1 MQLKLSYLTNI
12 ELNKKVHLVVPNMR
26 APSLSLTN
34 LKNIASDKHSSLFSS
49 SNSDLQKS
57 NPTLSPGT
65 PVTQNCNAKRR
76 KAEDKM
82 AMIFVAIVTGF
93 LVSAS

>member
-1 MQLKLSYLTNI
+1 MREPFLLLTKLK
-12 ELNKKVHLVVPNMR
+12 
-26 APSLSLTN
+26 SL
-34 LKNIASDKHSSLFSS
+34 ARDKHSSLFSG
-49 SNSDLQKS
+49 SNSDFQKS

-93 LVSAS
+93 LVSIS